1 MINKAE
7 VMATYG
13 LSGEEFDTLLFD
25 FQEMDVDGCVAQPNV
40 CISYFSLVCS

>member
-13 LSGEEFDTLLFD
+13 LSNEEFDTLLFD
-25 FQEMDVDGCVAQPNV
+25 FQEMDVDGCAFTSSRITTP
-40 CISYFSLVCS
+40 FL